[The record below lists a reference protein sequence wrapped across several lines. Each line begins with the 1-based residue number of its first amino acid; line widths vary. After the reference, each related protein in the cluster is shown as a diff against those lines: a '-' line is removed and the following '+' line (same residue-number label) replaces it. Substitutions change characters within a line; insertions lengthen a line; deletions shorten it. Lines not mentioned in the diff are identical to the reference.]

1 MSDDLNPGRRPTKA
15 LQMKLSTFKTA
26 LPHVIAVVLFTVVSF
41 AYFYPVLEGK
51 KINAHDTKVYEGSS
65 KEISDYRDK
74 YGSEPLWTNSM
85 FGGMPAYMIS
95 VKYPGNLFKQLDNF
109 LKLYKT
115 PVAALFLSMLGF
127 YIMLLLFRVNPWLA
141 MAGAIAYGFSSYLFV
156 SLSAGHNTKAYAMAY
171 MAPVIGSV
179 VYSFRKN
186 ALAGASLFALF
197 LALQIMAN
205 HFQITYYTG
214 IIVLVFGIFELISA
228 VKEKVVPSFLRT
240 LGMLVAG
247 ALIAFSVNFAPLYST
262 WEYSKESTRGK
273 SDLTKVE
280 GTDGSGLDKAYI
292 TQWSY
297 GIDESLTFLIPG
309 FRGGASKPFDTN
321 SETVKALR
329 KNNMGQAQGQLFMY
343 WGKQP
348 GTSGPVYFGAVVLF
362 LFVLGLLILKGREK
376 WWILTAA
383 LLSLL
388 LSWGKNLMPFTS
400 LFIDFFPGYDKFR
413 AVSMTL
419 VMAGVLVPL
428 LGILALKEIS
438 EGTLNRD
445 KAAKSVLIA
454 AMITAGLAF
463 VFVLI
468 PGLAGS
474 FLSPDE
480 NAFPDSLAWIKEAM
494 ITDRKMMLRA
504 DALRSFIFISGGA
517 ALIWFYLKNKL
528 KPAYALAGLTLLF
541 LIDQVPVDARFLGSS
556 GFETKRASAASF
568 APTQADKVILDDK
581 GEHRVLNLTVSV
593 FNDASTSYYHQSIG
607 GYSGA
612 KMKRYQELIE
622 TSLTD
627 DINSL
632 ITSLRTASS
641 MEEAEG
647 VLKNLGTL
655 NMLNTK
661 YIILDPNSSPLV
673 NRYASGN
680 AWLVNRVT
688 LVENADAELEAVK
701 SINPNEEA
709 VVDRRFAEMISVAES
724 AGAPGDTIYLASY
737 EPNLLTYKADLSS
750 ERVAVFSEIYY
761 KYGWKAFIDDRP
773 ADHFRTDYVLRGM
786 TLPAGSH
793 TVTFRFEPES
803 YRTGNRVS
811 LAGSVLLLAFLLLA
825 VFPLLK
831 RSFDSKGGS
840 SADEKKVK

>member
-1 MSDDLNPGRRPTKA
+1 MLK
-15 LQMKLSTFKTA
+15 ST
-26 LPHVIAVVLFTVVSF
+26 LPHLIAVLLFTVISF
-41 AYFYPVLEGK
+41 AYFFPVLEGR

-74 YGSEPLWTNSM
+74 YGKEPLWTNSM
-85 FGGMPAYMIS
+85 FSGMPAYLIS
-95 VKYPGNLFKQLDNF
+95 VKYPGNLFKHLDNF

-127 YIMLLLFRVNPWLA
+127 YIMLLFFRVNPWLA

-171 MAPVIGSV
+171 MAPVLGSV

-186 ALAGASLFALF
+186 LLAGASLFALF
-197 LALQIMAN
+197 LAMQIMAN

-214 IIVLVFGIFELISA
+214 MIVLVFGIFELVNA
-228 VKEKVVPSFLRT
+228 VKTKAVPAFLKSF
-240 LGMLVAG
+240 GVLVGA
-247 ALIAFSVNFAPLYST
+247 ALIAFSVNFASLYST

-273 SDLTKVE
+273 SELTKAA
-280 GTDGSGLDKAYI
+280 GSNDKGLDPEYI

-297 GIDESLTFLIPG
+297 GIGESFTFLIPNLK
-309 FRGGASKPFDTN
+309 GGATAPFDSN

-329 KNNMGQAQGQLFMY
+329 KNNMGQAQGQIYRY
-343 WGKQP
+343 WGNQP
-348 GTSGPVYFGAVVLF
+348 NTSGPVYFGAVVLF
-362 LFVLGLLILKGREK
+362 LFVLGLFIIKGREK

-383 LLSLL
+383 VLSLL
-388 LSWGKNLMPFTS
+388 LSWGKNLMPLTS

-428 LGILALKEIS
+428 LGVLALREIS
-438 EGTLNRD
+438 EGTVNRE
-445 KAAKSVLIA
+445 KAARSVLLA
-454 AMITAGLAF
+454 ALITGGLAF
-463 VFVLI
+463 IFLLI

-474 FLSPDE
+474 FLRPDE
-480 NAFPDSLAWIKEAM
+480 SSLPESAAWIKVAM
-494 ITDRKMMLRA
+494 AADRKAMLRA
-504 DALRSFIFISGGA
+504 DALRSVIFIAGGA
-517 ALIWFYLKNKL
+517 SLIWFYLKNRI
-528 KPAYALAGLTLLF
+528 KPAYALLGLTALF
-541 LIDQVPVDARFLGSS
+541 LVDQVPVDARYLGSS
-556 GFETKRASAASF
+556 NFETKRAASNSF
-568 APTQADKVILDDK
+568 APTAADKEILSDE
-581 GEHRVLNLTVSV
+581 GEFRVLNLTVSV
-593 FNDASTSYYHQSIG
+593 FNDASTSYHHQSIG

-632 ITSLRTASS
+632 ITSLRSASS

-647 VLKNLGTL
+647 VLGSLGTL
-655 NMLNTK
+655 NMLNTR
-661 YIILDPNSSPLV
+661 YIILDPGSSPLL

-688 LVENADAELEAVK
+688 LVENADAELEAIK
-701 SINPNEEA
+701 AINPGEVA
-709 VVDRRFAEMISVAES
+709 VIDRRFAEQVPVTEIQAT
-724 AGAPGDTIYLASY
+724 PGDTIYLAAY
-737 EPNLLTYKADLSS
+737 EPNLLTYKAELSS

-761 KYGWKAFIDDRP
+761 KYGWKASIDGNP
-773 ADHFRTDYVLRGM
+773 AEHFRANYVLRGM

-793 TVTFRFEPES
+793 TVTFSFEPES
-803 YRTGNRVS
+803 YKTGNRVS
-811 LAGSVLLLAFLLLA
+811 LAGSVLLLVLLIMSVLA
-825 VFPLLK
+825 LLK
-831 RSFDSKGGS
+831 PGRHN
-840 SADEKKVK
+840 A

>member
-1 MSDDLNPGRRPTKA
+1 
-15 LQMKLSTFKTA
+15 MKLSTFKSA
-26 LPHVIAVVLFTVVSF
+26 MPHLIAVLLFTIVSF
-41 AYFYPVLEGK
+41 VYFYPVLEGK
-51 KINAHDTKVYEGSS
+51 KLNAHDTKVYEGSS

-74 YGSEPLWTNSM
+74 YGHEPLWTNSM
-85 FGGMPAYMIS
+85 FSGMPAYLIS
-95 VKYPGNLFKQLDNF
+95 VLYPGNLFKHLDNL

-127 YIMLLLFRVNPWLA
+127 YIMLLFFRVNPWLA

-156 SLSAGHNTKAYAMAY
+156 SLSAGHNTKAYAMAW

-179 VYSFRKN
+179 VYSFRKH
-186 ALAGASLFALF
+186 ALIGAALFSLFLTM
-197 LALQIMAN
+197 QIMAN

-214 IIVLVFGIFELISA
+214 IIVLVFGIFELVYA
-228 VKEKVVPSFLRT
+228 VKEKILPGFLRT
-240 LGMLVAG
+240 FGLLVVG

-273 SDLTKVE
+273 SELSKAE
-280 GTDGSGLDKAYI
+280 GTNETGLDKEYI

-309 FRGGASKPFDTN
+309 FRGGATKPFDTD

-329 KNNMGQAQGQLFMY
+329 KNNLGQAQGQLFMY
-343 WGKQP
+343 WGRQP
-348 GTSGPVYFGAVVLF
+348 STSGPVYFGAVVLF
-362 LFVLGLLILKGREK
+362 LFILGLLIIRGREK

-383 LLSLL
+383 LLSLV

-428 LGILALKEIS
+428 LGFLALREIS
-438 EGTLNRD
+438 EGVVNRE

-454 AMITAGLAF
+454 ALITGGLAF
-463 VFVLI
+463 IFLLL

-474 FLSPDE
+474 FLRPDE
-480 NAFPDSLAWIKEAM
+480 NALPDSLAWIKEAM
-494 ITDRKMMLRA
+494 ISDRKTMLRT
-504 DALRSFIFISGGA
+504 DALRSVIFISGGA
-517 ALIWFYLKNKL
+517 ALIWFYLRNKL
-528 KPAYALAGLTLLF
+528 KPAVALSGLTLLF
-541 LIDQVPVDARFLGSS
+541 IVDQVPVDARFLGSS
-556 GFETKRASAASF
+556 NFETKRASANSW
-568 APTQADKVILDDK
+568 APTEADKVILNDQ

-593 FNDASTSYYHQSIG
+593 FNDASTSYHHHSIG

-622 TSLTD
+622 TGLTD

-632 ITSLRTASS
+632 ITSLRSASS

-647 VLKNLGTL
+647 VLRNLPAL
-655 NMLNTK
+655 NMLNTR
-661 YIILDPNSSPLV
+661 YIILDPGSAPLV
-673 NRYASGN
+673 NRYAAGN
-680 AWLVNRVT
+680 AWFVDRVT
-688 LVENADAELEAVK
+688 LVENADAELLAVK
-701 SINPNEEA
+701 TINPAAEA
-709 VVDRRFAEMISVAES
+709 VVDRRFADMVGTLES
-724 AGAPGDTIYLASY
+724 AGTPGDTIFLTTY
-737 EPNLLTYKADLSS
+737 EPNLLIYKAELDA

-761 KYGWKAFIDDRP
+761 KYGWKAFIDDTP
-773 ADHFRTDYVLRGM
+773 ADHFRANYVLRGM

-793 TVTFRFEPES
+793 TIKFRFEPES
-803 YRTGNRVS
+803 YQTGNRVS
-811 LAGSVLLLAFLLLA
+811 LAGSVLLLAFLILA
-825 VFPLLK
+825 ALPMLTK
-831 RSFDSKGGS
+831 RRGD
-840 SADEKKVK
+840 A

>member
-1 MSDDLNPGRRPTKA
+1 
-15 LQMKLSTFKTA
+15 MKPSLIKSA
-26 LPHVIAVVLFTVVSF
+26 LPHLIAVLLFTFISF
-41 AYFYPVLEGK
+41 AYFFPVLEGR

-74 YGSEPLWTNSM
+74 YGKEPLWTNSM
-85 FGGMPAYMIS
+85 FSGMPAYLIS
-95 VKYPGNLFKQLDNF
+95 VKYPGNLFKNLDNF

-127 YIMLLLFRVNPWLA
+127 YIMLLFFRVNPWLA

-186 ALAGASLFALF
+186 LLPGASLFALF

-214 IIVLVFGIFELISA
+214 IIVLVFGIFELIQAIKS
-228 VKEKVVPSFLRT
+228 KTLTSFLKT
-240 LGMLVAG
+240 LGVLVGA
-247 ALIAFSVNFAPLYST
+247 ALIAFSVNFASLYST

-273 SDLTKVE
+273 SELSKAE
-280 GTDGSGLDKAYI
+280 GTNEKGLDPEYI

-297 GIDESLTFLIPG
+297 GIGESLTFLIPN
-309 FRGGASKPFDTN
+309 FKGGATAPFDSD

-329 KNNMGQAQGQLFMY
+329 KNNMGQAQGQLYRY

-348 GTSGPVYFGAVVLF
+348 GTSGPVYFGAVILF
-362 LFVLGLLILKGREK
+362 LFVLGLLIIRGREK
-376 WWILTAA
+376 WWILTAV
-383 LLSLL
+383 LLSLM
-388 LSWGKNLMPFTS
+388 LSWGKNLMPLTS

-428 LGILALKEIS
+428 LGILALREIS
-438 EGTLNRD
+438 EGTVSRE

-454 AMITAGLAF
+454 ALITGGLAF
-463 VFVLI
+463 IFFLL

-474 FLSPDE
+474 FLRPDE
-480 NAFPDSLAWIKEAM
+480 NALPDSVSWIKEAM
-494 ITDRKMMLRA
+494 VADRKMMLRT
-504 DALRSFIFISGGA
+504 DALRSVIFIAGGA
-517 ALIWFYLKNKL
+517 TLIWFYLKSKIR
-528 KPAYALAGLTLLF
+528 PAFALLGLTTLF
-541 LIDQVPVDARFLGSS
+541 LVDQVPVDARYLGSS
-556 GFETKRASAASF
+556 NFETKRAATNSF
-568 APTQADKVILDDK
+568 APSVADKEILRDE
-581 GEHRVLNLTVSV
+581 GEFRVLNLAVST
-593 FNDASTSYYHQSIG
+593 FNDASTSYHHQSIG

-622 TSLTD
+622 NSLTD

-632 ITSLRTASS
+632 IASLRSAST

-647 VLKNLGTL
+647 VMNSLGTL
-655 NMLNTK
+655 NMLNTR
-661 YIILDPNSSPLV
+661 YIILDPGSAPLYNSS
-673 NRYASGN
+673 AAGN
-680 AWLVNRVT
+680 AWLVNRVN
-688 LVENADAELEAVK
+688 LVENADAELQAIK
-701 SINPNEEA
+701 TINHKEEA
-709 VVDRRFAEMISVAES
+709 VVDRRFAEMVPVAENSGS
-724 AGAPGDTIYLASY
+724 AGDTVYLASY
-737 EPNLLTYKADLSS
+737 EPNLLTYKAELSS

-761 KYGWKAFIDDRP
+761 KYGWKAFIDDSP
-773 ADHFRTDYVLRGM
+773 ADHFRTNYVLRGM

-793 TVTFRFEPES
+793 TITFRFEPES
-803 YRTGNRVS
+803 YKTGNKVS
-811 LAGSVLLLAFLLLA
+811 LAGSILLLILLVLA
-825 VFPLLK
+825 AIPLLK
-831 RSFDSKGGS
+831 LRRSD
-840 SADEKKVK
+840 A

>member
-1 MSDDLNPGRRPTKA
+1 
-15 LQMKLSTFKTA
+15 MKLSTFKSA
-26 LPHVIAVVLFTVVSF
+26 LPHLTAVILFTLVSF

-51 KINAHDTKVYEGSS
+51 KINAHDTKVYQGSS
-65 KEISDYRDK
+65 REISDYRDK
-74 YGSEPLWTNSM
+74 YGKEPLWTNSM
-85 FGGMPAYMIS
+85 FSGMPAYMIS
-95 VKYPGNLFKQLDNF
+95 AKYPGNLFKHLDDF

-127 YIMLLLFRVNPWLA
+127 YIMLLFFGVNPWLA
-141 MAGAIAYGFSSYLFV
+141 MTGAIAYGFSSYLFV

-179 VYSFRKN
+179 FYSFRKN

-214 IIVLVFGIFELISA
+214 IIVLVFGIFELINA
-228 VKEKVVPSFLRT
+228 IKEKLLPSFLRT

-273 SDLTKVE
+273 SDLTKSE

-309 FRGGASKPFDTN
+309 FRGGASKPFDN
-321 SETVKALR
+321 DSETVKALR
-329 KNNMGQAQGQLFMY
+329 KNNMGQAQGQLYMY
-343 WGKQP
+343 WGRQP

-376 WWILTAA
+376 WWILAA
-383 LLSLL
+383 SILSLL
-388 LSWGKNLMPFTS
+388 LSWGKNLMPLTS

-428 LGILALKEIS
+428 LGILALRELY
-438 EGTLNRD
+438 EGTLNRE
-445 KAAKSVLIA
+445 KAAKSVVIA
-454 AMITAGLAF
+454 ALITGGVAF
-463 VFVLI
+463 IFLLL

-474 FLSPDE
+474 FLSPEE
-480 NAFPDSLAWIKEAM
+480 NQFPDTLAWLREAM
-494 ITDRKMMLRA
+494 VADRKMMLRT
-504 DALRSFIFISGGA
+504 DALRSVIFISGGA
-517 ALIWFYLKNKL
+517 ALVWFYLKNKIR
-528 KPAYALAGLTLLF
+528 PAYALAGLAFIF
-541 LIDQVPVDARFLGSS
+541 LTDQVPVDARFLGSS
-556 GFETKRASAASF
+556 GFETKRASANSF
-568 APTQADKVILDDK
+568 APTQADKEILNDQ
-581 GEHRVLNLTVSV
+581 GEYRVLNLTVSV
-593 FNDASTSYYHQSIG
+593 FNDASTSYHHQSVG

-622 TSLTD
+622 NSLTD

-632 ITSLRTASS
+632 ITNLRTASS

-673 NRYASGN
+673 NRYAAGN
-680 AWLVNRVT
+680 AWFVNRVT

-701 SINPNEEA
+701 SINPKEEA
-709 VVDRRFAEMISVAES
+709 VVDRQFADMTGTALS
-724 AGAPGDTIYLASY
+724 AGAPGDTVFLTSY
-737 EPNLLTYKADLSS
+737 EPNLLTYKAELSS
-750 ERVAVFSEIYY
+750 DRVAVFSEIYY
-761 KYGWKAFIDDRP
+761 KYGWKAFIDDKP
-773 ADHFRTDYVLRGM
+773 ADHFRADYVLRGM

-793 TVTFRFEPES
+793 TVTFRFEPDS
-803 YRTGNRVS
+803 YRLGNRVS
-811 LAGSVLLLAFLLLA
+811 LAGSVLLLAILLIA
-825 VFPLLK
+825 AFPLLK
-831 RSFDSKGGS
+831 KSKF
-840 SADEKKVK
+840 SASAPSAPENKAK

>member
-1 MSDDLNPGRRPTKA
+1 
-15 LQMKLSTFKTA
+15 MKLSTFKSA
-26 LPHVIAVVLFTVVSF
+26 MPHLIAVLLFTIVSF
-41 AYFYPVLEGK
+41 VYFYPVLEGK
-51 KINAHDTKVYEGSS
+51 KLNAHDTKVYEGSS

-74 YGSEPLWTNSM
+74 YGHEPLWTNSM
-85 FGGMPAYMIS
+85 FSGMPAYLIS
-95 VKYPGNLFKQLDNF
+95 VLYPGNLFKHLDNL

-127 YIMLLLFRVNPWLA
+127 YIMLLFFRVNPWLA

-156 SLSAGHNTKAYAMAY
+156 SLSAGHNTKAYAMAW

-179 VYSFRKN
+179 VYSFRKH
-186 ALAGASLFALF
+186 ALIGAALFSLFLTM
-197 LALQIMAN
+197 QIMAN

-214 IIVLVFGIFELISA
+214 IIVLVFGIFELIHA
-228 VKEKVVPSFLRT
+228 VKEKILPGFLRT
-240 LGMLVAG
+240 FGLLVVG

-273 SDLTKVE
+273 SELSKAE
-280 GTDGSGLDKAYI
+280 GTNETGLDKEYI

-309 FRGGASKPFDTN
+309 FRGGATKPFDTD

-329 KNNMGQAQGQLFMY
+329 KNNLGQAQGQLFMY
-343 WGKQP
+343 WGRQP
-348 GTSGPVYFGAVVLF
+348 STSGPVYFGAVVLF
-362 LFVLGLLILKGREK
+362 LFILGLLIIRGREK

-383 LLSLL
+383 LLSLV

-428 LGILALKEIS
+428 LGFLALREIS
-438 EGTLNRD
+438 EGVVNRE

-454 AMITAGLAF
+454 ALITGGLAF
-463 VFVLI
+463 IFLLL

-474 FLSPDE
+474 FLRPDE
-480 NAFPDSLAWIKEAM
+480 NALPDSLAWIKEAM
-494 ITDRKMMLRA
+494 ISDRKAMLRT
-504 DALRSFIFISGGA
+504 DALRSVIFISGGA
-517 ALIWFYLKNKL
+517 ALIWFYLRNKL
-528 KPAYALAGLTLLF
+528 KPAVALSGLTLLF
-541 LIDQVPVDARFLGSS
+541 IVDQVPVDARFLGSS
-556 GFETKRASAASF
+556 NFETKRASANSW
-568 APTQADKVILDDK
+568 APTEADKVILNDQ

-593 FNDASTSYYHQSIG
+593 FNDASTSYHHHSIG

-622 TSLTD
+622 TGLTD

-632 ITSLRTASS
+632 ITSLRSASS

-647 VLKNLGTL
+647 VLRNLPAL
-655 NMLNTK
+655 NMLNTR
-661 YIILDPNSSPLV
+661 YIILDPGSAPLV
-673 NRYASGN
+673 NRYAAGN
-680 AWLVNRVT
+680 AWFVDRVT
-688 LVENADAELEAVK
+688 LVENADAELLAVK
-701 SINPNEEA
+701 TINPAAEA
-709 VVDRRFAEMISVAES
+709 VVDRRFADMVGTLES
-724 AGAPGDTIYLASY
+724 AGTPGDTIFLTTY
-737 EPNLLTYKADLSS
+737 EPNLLIYKAELDA

-761 KYGWKAFIDDRP
+761 KYGWKAFIDDTP
-773 ADHFRTDYVLRGM
+773 ADHFRANYVLRGM

-793 TVTFRFEPES
+793 TITFRFEPES
-803 YRTGNRVS
+803 YKTGNRVS
-811 LAGSVLLLAFLLLA
+811 LAGSVLLLAFLILA
-825 VFPLLK
+825 ALPMLK
-831 RSFDSKGGS
+831 KRRGD
-840 SADEKKVK
+840 A